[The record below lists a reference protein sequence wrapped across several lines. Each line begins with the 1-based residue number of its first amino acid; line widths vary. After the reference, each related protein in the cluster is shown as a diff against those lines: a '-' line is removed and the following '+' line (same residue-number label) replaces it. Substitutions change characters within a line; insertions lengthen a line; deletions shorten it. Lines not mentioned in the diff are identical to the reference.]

1 MGESAS
7 QDHVKRVERELAKE
21 ESLLSKMIEQA
32 PGMLGMAGMFI
43 VTILL
48 GIWLQPWFNSAGLQ
62 AFGESGSTQVRWIAL
77 ELVAI
82 FAFTFLI
89 LWLAKNHLQHLI
101 KYGLLFVLFLALC
114 YTTVPGSHILLVP
127 EIETEAF
134 VFSEENEIDCYYSTG
149 KERPWYY
156 RG

>member
-77 ELVAI
+77 QGRSYSSQSSLQEL
-82 FAFTFLI
+82 
-89 LWLAKNHLQHLI
+89 
-101 KYGLLFVLFLALC
+101 
-114 YTTVPGSHILLVP
+114 
-127 EIETEAF
+127 
-134 VFSEENEIDCYYSTG
+134 
-149 KERPWYY
+149 
-156 RG
+156 